1 MSRLSKNII
10 RNAERFEMDKSS
22 KPSNANR
29 SENYS
34 THSFLNQLGPLLILT
49 SIFFLN
55 FGSRITLAPLAPR
68 IEMDLNLTH
77 ADTGALFFMISL
89 GYFITLIGSGFVS
102 ARFNHKRT
110 IIISNTA
117 LGFALIGTSFCTGPW
132 TLRLGLFTV
141 GMAAGLYLPSGIAT
155 LTSLIPS
162 RHWGKAIAIHE
173 IAPNLGFIAAPLIC
187 QAVLVWYS
195 WRMVFLLMGMVSL
208 IISPVFVRYS
218 RGGEFK
224 GAAPSFVSF
233 RQLGGNL
240 SFWVMVLLF
249 SLGIIGTLG
258 IYTMLPLYL
267 VAEHAIDINLANTLI
282 ALSRIP
288 CMIMAFVGGWA
299 TDRIGPRRTL
309 RIVFLIAG
317 LMTLFLGI
325 ASRSVILYI
334 VFLQPL
340 VAVCFFPAGFAALSL
355 IVPAKS
361 RNIAVSLIVPLAFV
375 VGAGLVPV
383 FIGFIGDMGS
393 FAFGITIC
401 GGLITAGSIF
411 TGMLKFSDQ

>member
-1 MSRLSKNII
+1 
-10 RNAERFEMDKSS
+10 MDKSS

>member
-1 MSRLSKNII
+1 
-10 RNAERFEMDKSS
+10 
-22 KPSNANR
+22 
-29 SENYS
+29 
-34 THSFLNQLGPLLILT
+34 
-49 SIFFLN
+49 
-55 FGSRITLAPLAPR
+55 
-68 IEMDLNLTH
+68 
-77 ADTGALFFMISL
+77 
-89 GYFITLIGSGFVS
+89 
-102 ARFNHKRT
+102 
-110 IIISNTA
+110 
-117 LGFALIGTSFCTGPW
+117 
-132 TLRLGLFTV
+132 
-141 GMAAGLYLPSGIAT
+141 
-155 LTSLIPS
+155 
-162 RHWGKAIAIHE
+162 
-173 IAPNLGFIAAPLIC
+173 
-187 QAVLVWYS
+187 
-195 WRMVFLLMGMVSL
+195 
-208 IISPVFVRYS
+208 
-218 RGGEFK
+218 
-224 GAAPSFVSF
+224 
-233 RQLGGNL
+233 
-240 SFWVMVLLF
+240 
-249 SLGIIGTLG
+249 
-258 IYTMLPLYL
+258 
-267 VAEHAIDINLANTLI
+267 
-282 ALSRIP
+282 
-288 CMIMAFVGGWA
+288 MAFVGGWA